1 MIFHFVLSND
11 LLYKST
17 EAKHEKF
24 ESHLGG
30 LSDEMMAPYVL
41 REFYAKLLFLFYC
54 FKISSNKSQGYGPLL
69 SWSGSCYQLDSR
81 SGDHYLTRDASGR
94 VELNQVKN
102 DCSIL
107 KKLSNMY
114 YYM

>member
-1 MIFHFVLSND
+1 MIFHFGLSND

-17 EAKHEKF
+17 EAKNEKF

-54 FKISSNKSQGYGPLL
+54 FKISSNKSDRYSLGAGLAINWIVAL
-69 SWSGSCYQLDSR
+69 EIISLHVMLVGESSS
-81 SGDHYLTRDASGR
+81 T
-94 VELNQVKN
+94 K
-102 DCSIL
+102 
-107 KKLSNMY
+107 
-114 YYM
+114 